1 MCEFI
6 ISHIVLVTVKIYVNA
21 QCGFLFFMKR
31 ENNLLSKIADFQNL
45 RLAFLKSMRGK
56 RNSSEAI
63 LFCQNIDENLLR
75 LQTSLLDGTY
85 KMQSYNFF
93 KIYDPKERM
102 ISAACFEDRIVHH
115 AIINILEPIFER
127 QSIFHTYACRKNKG
141 LHKAVQYAFKK
152 SKSNQY
158 FLKLDIKKYFDN
170 INHTI
175 LKIQLSRII
184 KDKKCLH
191 LLFEII
197 DSYSLVI
204 ERVEITANKGLPIGN
219 LTSQFF
225 ANLYLSSFDHFVLEE
240 LKPNGFVRYMDDFLI
255 FGDSISELKFI
266 LKKCEN
272 FLSENLDL
280 SLKFAI
286 FGKCTNGIPFLG
298 RLIKPKLIDFLRIK
312 KKRKLKKI
320 KIIDNEYNSNKI
332 SQEKACEILC
342 CLFSERKI

>member
-1 MCEFI
+1 
-6 ISHIVLVTVKIYVNA
+6 
-21 QCGFLFFMKR
+21 MKR
-31 ENNLLSKIADFQNL
+31 ENNLLLKIADFQNL

-56 RNSSEAI
+56 RNSSKAI

-75 LQTSLLDGTY
+75 LQTSLLEDSY
-85 KMQSYNFF
+85 KMQPYNFF

-175 LKIQLSRII
+175 LKFQLSRII
-184 KDKKCLH
+184 KDVRCLN
-191 LLFEII
+191 LLFLII
-197 DSYSLVI
+197 DSYTFS
-204 ERVEITANKGLPIGN
+204 ENCGLPIGN

-225 ANLYLSSFDHFVLEE
+225 ANLYLSSLDHFVLEE

-255 FGDSISELKFI
+255 FGNSISELKI
-266 LKKCEN
+266 MLKKCEN